1 MDMLIAG
8 LVIFLGIHALRV
20 WGEGLRGT
28 LLLRLGPMGF
38 KGAYSIASLA
48 GFYLLIVGYGQAR
61 LEPVPLWTPPH
72 GMAHATVA
80 LMWVSMVMLAAA
92 EIPRN
97 AIKARLRHPMV
108 LGVKVW
114 ALAHILANGTLHDVL
129 LFGGFLVW
137 AVLSFRAARQRDRAA
152 LEAGEVAE
160 NLPVSGLATIGAVLA
175 GTAAWAAFI
184 LVVHVWLIGVAPLP
198 GMAV

>member
-1 MDMLIAG
+1 MEMLIAG

-20 WGEGLRGT
+20 WGEGLRGA
-28 LLLRLGPMGF
+28 LLLRLGSMGF
-38 KGAYSIASLA
+38 KGVYSIASLA

-61 LEPVPLWTPPH
+61 LEPVQLWTPPP
-72 GMAHATVA
+72 GMGHATVA
-80 LMWVSMVMLAAA
+80 LMWVSMVMLASA

-114 ALAHILANGTLHDVL
+114 ALSHILANGTLHDLL

-152 LEAGEVAE
+152 LEAGDVAE
-160 NLPVSGLATIGAVLA
+160 SPPTSTAATAGAVLV

-184 LVVHVWLIGVAPLP
+184 MVVHVWLIGVAPIAA
-198 GMAV
+198 MAA

>member
-28 LLLRLGPMGF
+28 LLLRLGPLGF

-152 LEAGEVAE
+152 LEAGEWAE
-160 NLPVSGLATIGAVLA
+160 TPPVSGAATAGTVLA

>member
-20 WGEGLRGT
+20 WGEGVRSALV
-28 LLLRLGPMGF
+28 LRLGPMGF

-61 LEPVPLWTPPH
+61 MEPVSLWTPPH
-72 GMAHATVA
+72 GMAHATAA
-80 LMWVSMVMLAAA
+80 LMWVSMVLLAAA
-92 EIPRN
+92 QIPRN

-152 LEAGEVAE
+152 LEAGEIAE
-160 NLPVSGLATIGAVLA
+160 SPPVSGVATIGAVLA
-175 GTAAWAAFI
+175 GTAAWVAFI
-184 LVVHVWLIGVAPLP
+184 LVVHVWLIGVAPLA
-198 GMAV
+198 GMAA

>member
-28 LLLRLGPMGF
+28 LLLRLGPLGF

-80 LMWVSMVMLAAA
+80 LMWVSMVLLAAA

-152 LEAGEVAE
+152 LEAGEWAE
-160 NLPVSGLATIGAVLA
+160 TPPVSGAATAGTVLA

>member
-8 LVIFLGIHALRV
+8 LVIFLGVHALRV
-20 WGEGLRGT
+20 WGEGLRGA
-28 LLLRLGPMGF
+28 LLLRLGPLGF
-38 KGAYSIASLA
+38 KGVYSIASLV

-61 LEPVPLWTPPH
+61 LEPVQLWTPPH

-80 LMWVSMVMLAAA
+80 LMWVSMVLLAAA

-97 AIKARLRHPMV
+97 AIKARLHHPMV

-114 ALAHILANGTLHDVL
+114 ALAHVLANGTLHDVL

-137 AVLSFRAARQRDRAA
+137 AVLNFRAARQRDRAA
-152 LEAGEVAE
+152 LEAGDIPETP
-160 NLPVSGLATIGAVLA
+160 PVSGAATIGTVLA
-175 GTAAWAAFI
+175 GTVAWAAFI

-198 GMAV
+198 GMAA

>member
-20 WGEGLRGT
+20 WGEGVRSALV
-28 LLLRLGPMGF
+28 LRLGPMGF

-72 GMAHATVA
+72 GMAHATAA
-80 LMWVSMVMLAAA
+80 LMWISMVMLAAA
-92 EIPRN
+92 QIPRN

-114 ALAHILANGTLHDVL
+114 ALAHLLANGTLHDVL
-129 LFGGFLVW
+129 LFGGFLIW

-152 LEAGEVAE
+152 LEAGETAE
-160 NLPVSGLATIGAVLA
+160 SPPVSGVATIATVLA
-175 GTAAWAAFI
+175 GTAAWVAFI
-184 LVVHVWLIGVAPLP
+184 LVVHVWLIGVAPLA

>member
-28 LLLRLGPMGF
+28 LLLRLGPLGF

-152 LEAGEVAE
+152 LEAGEIAE

>member
-1 MDMLIAG
+1 MEMLIAG
-8 LVIFLGIHALRV
+8 LVVFLGVHALRV
-20 WGEGLRGT
+20 WGEGLRSA
-28 LLLRLGPMGF
+28 LVLRLGPMGF
-38 KGAYSIASLA
+38 KLAYSLVSLG

-61 LEPVPLWTPPH
+61 LEPIPLWTPPR
-72 GMAHATVA
+72 GMAHATLA
-80 LMWVSMVMLAAA
+80 LMWLSMVLLAAA

-152 LEAGEVAE
+152 REAGELAE
-160 NLPVSGLATIGAVLA
+160 NLPVSTAATVGTVLI

-184 LVVHVWLIGVAPLP
+184 LVVHAWLIGVAPIA
-198 GMAV
+198 GMAL

>member
-1 MDMLIAG
+1 MEMLIAG

-20 WGEGLRGT
+20 WGEGLRGA
-28 LLLRLGPMGF
+28 LLLRLGSMGF
-38 KGAYSIASLA
+38 KGVYSIASLA

-61 LEPVPLWTPPH
+61 LEPVQLWTPPP
-72 GMAHATVA
+72 GMGHATVA
-80 LMWVSMVMLAAA
+80 LMWVSMVLLAAA

-114 ALAHILANGTLHDVL
+114 ALSHILANGTLHDLL

-152 LEAGEVAE
+152 LEAGDVAE
-160 NLPVSGLATIGAVLA
+160 SPPTSAAATAGAVLV

-184 LVVHVWLIGVAPLP
+184 MVVHVWLIGVAPIA

>member
-20 WGEGLRGT
+20 WGEGVRSA
-28 LLLRLGPMGF
+28 LLVRLGPLGF
-38 KGAYSIASLA
+38 KGVYSIASLA

-80 LMWVSMVMLAAA
+80 LMWISMVLLAAA
-92 EIPRN
+92 QIPRN

-152 LEAGEVAE
+152 LEVGEANE
-160 NLPVSGLATIGAVLA
+160 APPVSGAATIGAVVA
-175 GTAAWAAFI
+175 GTAAWVAFI
-184 LVVHVWLIGVAPLP
+184 LVAHVWLIGVAPLP
-198 GMAV
+198 GMAA

>member
-20 WGEGLRGT
+20 WGEGVRSA
-28 LLLRLGPMGF
+28 LLVRLGPLGF
-38 KGAYSIASLA
+38 KGVYSIASLA

-61 LEPVPLWTPPH
+61 LEPVQLWTPPH

-80 LMWVSMVMLAAA
+80 LMWVSMVMLAASQ
-92 EIPRN
+92 IPRN

-152 LEAGEVAE
+152 LEAGEASDT
-160 NLPVSGLATIGAVLA
+160 PSASSAATIGAVLA
-175 GTAAWAAFI
+175 GTAAWVAFI
-184 LVVHVWLIGVAPLP
+184 LVAHVWLIGVAPLP

>member
-20 WGEGLRGT
+20 WGEGVRSA
-28 LLLRLGPMGF
+28 LLSRLGPLGF
-38 KGAYSIASLA
+38 KGVYSIASLA

-61 LEPVPLWTPPH
+61 LEPVALWTPPH

-80 LMWVSMVMLAAA
+80 LMWVSMVLLAAA

-97 AIKARLRHPMV
+97 GIKARLRHPMV

-114 ALAHILANGTLHDVL
+114 ALSHILANGTLHDVL

-152 LEAGEVAE
+152 LEAGEWAE
-160 NLPVSGLATIGAVLA
+160 TPPVSGAATAGTVLA
-175 GTAAWAAFI
+175 GTAAWAAFV

>member
-1 MDMLIAG
+1 MEMLISG

-20 WGEGLRGT
+20 WGEGLRGA
-28 LLLRLGPMGF
+28 LLLRLGSMGF
-38 KGAYSIASLA
+38 KGVYSIASLA

-61 LEPVPLWTPPH
+61 LEPVQLWTPPP
-72 GMAHATVA
+72 GMGHATVA
-80 LMWVSMVMLAAA
+80 LMWVSMVMLASA

-114 ALAHILANGTLHDVL
+114 ALSHILANGTLHDLL

-152 LEAGEVAE
+152 LEAGDVAE
-160 NLPVSGLATIGAVLA
+160 SPPTSTAATAGAVLV

-184 LVVHVWLIGVAPLP
+184 MVVHVWLIGVAPIAA
-198 GMAV
+198 MAA

>member
-80 LMWVSMVMLAAA
+80 LMWVSMVILAAA

-160 NLPVSGLATIGAVLA
+160 NLPVSGLATVGAVLA

>member
-8 LVIFLGIHALRV
+8 LVIFLGIHAMRV
-20 WGEGLRGT
+20 WGEGLRGA
-28 LLLRLGPMGF
+28 LIQRLGPMGF
-38 KGAYSIASLA
+38 KGVYSIASLA
-48 GFYLLIVGYGQAR
+48 GFYLLLVGYGQAR
-61 LEPVPLWTPPH
+61 LEPVQLWTPPH

-80 LMWVSMVMLAAA
+80 LMWVSMVLLAAA

-97 AIKARLRHPMV
+97 AIKARLHHPMV

-114 ALAHILANGTLHDVL
+114 ALAHILANGTLHDLL

-152 LEAGEVAE
+152 WAAGEVSEA
-160 NLPVSGLATIGAVLA
+160 PPTSRAATLLTLVA

-184 LVVHVWLIGVAPLP
+184 LVVHVWLIGVAPIA
-198 GMAV
+198 GMAI

>member
-20 WGEGLRGT
+20 WGEGVRSA
-28 LLLRLGPMGF
+28 LLVRLGPLGF

-48 GFYLLIVGYGQAR
+48 GFYLLIAGYGQAR

-80 LMWVSMVMLAAA
+80 LMWISMVLLAAA
-92 EIPRN
+92 QIPRN

-152 LEAGEVAE
+152 LEVGEANE
-160 NLPVSGLATIGAVLA
+160 APPVSGAATIGAVVA

-184 LVVHVWLIGVAPLP
+184 LVAHVWLIGVAPLP

>member
-1 MDMLIAG
+1 MEMLIGG
-8 LVIFLGIHALRV
+8 LVVFLGVHALRV
-20 WGEGLRGT
+20 WGEGLRSA
-28 LLLRLGPMGF
+28 LLIRLGPVGF
-38 KGAYSIASLA
+38 KAAYSLVSLG

-61 LEPVPLWTPPH
+61 LEPIPLWTPPR
-72 GMAHATVA
+72 GMAHATLA
-80 LMWVSMVMLAAA
+80 LMWLSMVLLAAA

-152 LEAGEVAE
+152 REAGDMAE
-160 NLPVSGLATIGAVLA
+160 ILPVSAAATVGAVLI

-184 LVVHVWLIGVAPLP
+184 LVVHVWLIGVAPVA
-198 GMAV
+198 GMAL

>member
-20 WGEGLRGT
+20 WGEGVRSA
-28 LLLRLGPMGF
+28 LLVRLGPLGF

-80 LMWVSMVMLAAA
+80 LMWISMVLLAAA
-92 EIPRN
+92 QIPRN

-129 LFGGFLVW
+129 LFGGFLIW

-152 LEAGEVAE
+152 LEVGEANE
-160 NLPVSGLATIGAVLA
+160 APPVSGAATIGAVVA

-184 LVVHVWLIGVAPLP
+184 LVAHVWLIGVAPLP
-198 GMAV
+198 GMAA

>member
-28 LLLRLGPMGF
+28 LLLRLGPLGF

-152 LEAGEVAE
+152 LEAGETAE

>member
-20 WGEGLRGT
+20 WGEGVRSA
-28 LLLRLGPMGF
+28 LLVRLGPLGF

-72 GMAHATVA
+72 GMAHATAA
-80 LMWVSMVMLAAA
+80 LMWISMVMLAAA
-92 EIPRN
+92 QIPRN

-129 LFGGFLVW
+129 LFGGFLIW

-152 LEAGEVAE
+152 LEAGEIAE
-160 NLPVSGLATIGAVLA
+160 SPPVSGVATIGAVLA
-175 GTAAWAAFI
+175 GTAAWVAFI
-184 LVVHVWLIGVAPLP
+184 LVVHVWLIGVAPLA
-198 GMAV
+198 GMAA

>member
-160 NLPVSGLATIGAVLA
+160 NLPVSGLATVGAVLA

>member
-20 WGEGLRGT
+20 WGEGVRNA
-28 LLLRLGPMGF
+28 LLVRLGPLGF

-80 LMWVSMVMLAAA
+80 LMWISMVLLAAA
-92 EIPRN
+92 QIPRN

-152 LEAGEVAE
+152 LEVGEANE
-160 NLPVSGLATIGAVLA
+160 APPVSGAATIGAVVA
-175 GTAAWAAFI
+175 GTAAWVAFI
-184 LVVHVWLIGVAPLP
+184 LVAHVWLIGVAPLP
-198 GMAV
+198 GMAA